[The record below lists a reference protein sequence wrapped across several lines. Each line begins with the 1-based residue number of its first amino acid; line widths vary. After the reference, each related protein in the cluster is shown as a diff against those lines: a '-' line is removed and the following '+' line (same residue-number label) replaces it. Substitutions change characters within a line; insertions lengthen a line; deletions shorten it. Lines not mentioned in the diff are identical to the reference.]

1 VTQVADKPAP
11 KPTPESKPFWDG
23 ANSGQLRIQKCVT
36 TGKHFFP
43 PRRYSPYTVGGETEW
58 VEASGRATLYSYVI
72 NHRAA
77 PGFENDGPY
86 AIAVVELEE
95 GPRMMAN
102 IVGIEIE
109 PEKLVLDMPLQVQF
123 EARGE
128 QQVPVFGPA
137 AGSAK

>member
-1 VTQVADKPAP
+1 MQVPAKPVP
-11 KPTPESKPFWDG
+11 KPTPESKRYWDG
-23 ANSGQLRIQKCVT
+23 ANSGQLWIQKCVK

-43 PRRYSPYTVGGETEW
+43 PRRYSPFTVGGETEW
-58 VEASGRATLYSYVI
+58 VQASGRATLYSYVI

-77 PGFENDGPY
+77 PGFEDDAPY

-102 IVGIEIE
+102 IVGIENT
-109 PEKLVLDMPLQVQF
+109 PENLVLDMPLQVQF

-128 QQVPVFGPA
+128 QQVPVFAPA
-137 AGSAK
+137 SGSAK

>member
-1 VTQVADKPAP
+1 MADKPAP

-43 PRRYSPYTVGGETEW
+43 PRRYSPFTVGGETEW
-58 VEASGRATLYSYVI
+58 VDASGRATLYSYVI

-77 PGFENDGPY
+77 PGWENDGPY

-102 IVGIEIE
+102 IVGIENT
-109 PEKLVLDMPLQVQF
+109 PENLVLDMPLQVQF

-128 QQVPVFGPA
+128 QQVPVFAPA
-137 AGSAK
+137 AGSAQ

>member
-43 PRRYSPYTVGGETEW
+43 PRRYSPFTVGGETEW
-58 VEASGRATLYSYVI
+58 VDASGRATLYSYVI
-72 NHRAA
+72 NQRPA
-77 PGFENDGPY
+77 PGWENDGPY

-102 IVGIEIE
+102 IVGVENT
-109 PEKLVLDMPLQVQF
+109 PENLVLDMPLQVQF

-128 QQVPVFGPA
+128 QQVPVFAPA
-137 AGSAK
+137 AGSAQ

>member
-1 VTQVADKPAP
+1 VADKPAP

-43 PRRYSPYTVGGETEW
+43 PRRYSPFTVGGETEW
-58 VEASGRATLYSYVI
+58 VDASGRATLYSYVI
-72 NHRAA
+72 NQRPA
-77 PGFENDGPY
+77 PGWENDGPY

-102 IVGIEIE
+102 IVGVENT
-109 PEKLVLDMPLQVQF
+109 PENLVLDMPLQVQF

-128 QQVPVFGPA
+128 QQVPVFAPA
-137 AGSAK
+137 AGSAQ

>member
-1 VTQVADKPAP
+1 MADKPAP

-43 PRRYSPYTVGGETEW
+43 PRRYSPFTVGGETEW
-58 VEASGRATLYSYVI
+58 VDASGRATLYSYVI
-72 NHRAA
+72 NQRPA
-77 PGFENDGPY
+77 PGWENDGPY

-102 IVGIEIE
+102 IVGVENT
-109 PEKLVLDMPLQVQF
+109 PENLVLDMPLQVQF

-128 QQVPVFGPA
+128 QQVPVFAPA
-137 AGSAK
+137 AGSAQ

>member
-1 VTQVADKPAP
+1 MADKPAP
-11 KPTPESKPFWDG
+11 KATPESKPFWDG

-43 PRRYSPYTVGGETEW
+43 PRRYSPFTVGGETEW
-58 VEASGRATLYSYVI
+58 VDASGRATLYSYVI

-77 PGFENDGPY
+77 PGWENDGPY

-102 IVGIEIE
+102 IVGIENT
-109 PEKLVLDMPLQVQF
+109 PENLVLDMPLQVQF

-128 QQVPVFGPA
+128 QQVPVFAPA
-137 AGSAK
+137 AGSAQ